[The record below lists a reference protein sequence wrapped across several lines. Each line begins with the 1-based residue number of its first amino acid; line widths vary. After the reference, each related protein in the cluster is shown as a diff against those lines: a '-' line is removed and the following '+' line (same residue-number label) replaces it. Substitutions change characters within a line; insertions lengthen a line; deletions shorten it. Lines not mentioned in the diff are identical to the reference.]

1 VEAILM
7 PVSAVA
13 LIIAVVAVVALRS
26 AVRHTSLGG
35 AWCWA
40 AVAVAAWCSVWWLTF
55 VTGRWSG
62 MAAQLAWYG
71 VAVLMLCPAVAV
83 LGARRPGARS
93 WTWFVVL
100 PLLAVLSLPAVTVLL
115 LEGGGA
121 TAQAAFRL
129 EAPWALG
136 FGLVLVMGAGNY
148 VGTRVTTAALAYAAA
163 ELLLVA
169 PLIEGG
175 ADLLAPASGPWLASL
190 AIGVA
195 GGVALLTG
203 GVRRTAPGQPLDRL
217 WRDFRNL
224 YGVVWSRRLMD
235 RTNEALAA
243 RRLPARLEWSGVV
256 WIGPSSEPV
265 DQTALSAARE
275 HAAQTLGW
283 LLKRFADPEWIERR
297 LTDDRVTR

>member
-1 VEAILM
+1 M

-13 LIIAVVAVVALRS
+13 LIVASGAVVTVRS

-40 AVAVAAWCSVWWLTF
+40 AGAVAAWCFVWWLTIA
-55 VTGRWSG
+55 TGRWSG

-83 LGARRPGARS
+83 LGARRPGTQS

-100 PLLAVLSLPAVTVLL
+100 PLLAVLSLPAVTALL

-121 TAQAAFRL
+121 TTQAAFRL

-148 VGTRVTTAALAYAAA
+148 VGTRMTLAALGYAAA

-169 PLIEGG
+169 PLTQAG

-190 AIGVA
+190 ALGVA

-203 GVRRTAPGQPLDRL
+203 GVRRTGPRQPLDRL
-217 WRDFRNL
+217 WQDFRNL

-235 RTNEALAA
+235 RTNEALAP

-256 WIGPSSEPV
+256 WIGPPSEPV
-265 DQTALSAARE
+265 DESALSAARE
-275 HAAQTLGW
+275 HASQTLRW
-283 LLKRFADPEWIERR
+283 LLKRFVDPSWIERR
-297 LTDDRVTR
+297 LADDKVTV